1 MGKNNS
7 FLPEDYLDRKVA
19 RRTNLICI
27 TLFLVM
33 LAAIGGA
40 FYVQGRQDSTTR
52 GELTRV
58 NQQFGDRAQQL
69 RTIEQL
75 QDQQSQMVEKAK
87 VVRELVERV
96 PRSIILAEMTNSM
109 PTTLSLLEFQLE
121 SKLAQTAPRPRTAL
135 ERDRQQRSTREKEK
149 EEKVQIIPRQVLIEI
164 EGVAPNDTDVSVFME
179 NLTRHPLFEDVG
191 LEYTESF
198 EIEKNPMRK
207 FRVTMMLNPDVT
219 FDYAAPEQ
227 LDRDL
232 MQDPLADQIQI
243 NPDGGLSAPEPGV
256 ANVPT
261 PTE

>member
-1 MGKNNS
+1 MGKHSS
-7 FLPEDYLDRKVA
+7 FLPEDYLDRKIA

-27 TLFLVM
+27 SLFLVM

-40 FYVQGRQDSTTR
+40 FYVQGRQDTSTR
-52 GELTRV
+52 GELTRI

-69 RTIEQL
+69 NTIEKL

-109 PTTLSLLEFQLE
+109 PTTLSLLEFSLE

-149 EEKVQIIPRQVLIEI
+149 EAKVEIVPRVITVEI
-164 EGVAPNDTDVSVFME
+164 EGVAPNDTDVSTFME
-179 NLTRHPLFEDVG
+179 NLTRHPLFEEVG

-198 EIEKNPMRK
+198 EIEKNKMRK
-207 FRVTMMLNPDVT
+207 FRVTMTLNPEVT
-219 FDYAAPEQ
+219 FDYAAEEQ

-232 MQDPLADQIQI
+232 LQDPLADQIRI
-243 NPDGGLSAPEPGV
+243 NPDGQLTPTEPGV